1 MRLYSTRDIAQI
13 LEKALRDKGFSID
26 KSRSGA
32 FESSQMAGF
41 VSQTFKIKVE
51 STDGDPL

>member
-13 LEKALRDKGFSID
+13 LEHALRDKGFSVD
-26 KSRSGA
+26 KSRSGT
-32 FESSQMAGF
+32 FEVSQMAGV

-51 STDGDPL
+51 NTDGDPL